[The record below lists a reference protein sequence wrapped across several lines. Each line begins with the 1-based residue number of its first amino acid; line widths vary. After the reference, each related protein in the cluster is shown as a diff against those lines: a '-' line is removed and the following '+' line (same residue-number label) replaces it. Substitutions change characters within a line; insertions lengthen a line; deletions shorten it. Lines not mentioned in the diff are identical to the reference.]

1 MYKSF
6 DFNMQMRTSSTEI
19 NETANN
25 FEKDEISAVGQSRT
39 SELFFDASSH
49 LYECVRPKVHLYNPK
64 L

>member
-1 MYKSF
+1 MYKSI
-6 DFNMQMRTSSTEI
+6 DFNTLMRISSTEI

-49 LYECVRPKVHLYNPK
+49 LYKMMCPSDLSND